1 VEASTEANTLLK
13 PETAQKRGKALL
25 NLKCT
30 DAQSGLL
37 GKTLLVLEPN
47 RGDLFP
53 PHKFTPHDVVALK
66 LNKADGTSPALG
78 QGVVY
83 RVKDSAI
90 TVAFE
95 DVPEDGLDSPLRIE
109 KLTNE
114 VRMGDGISGR
124 KRVWVLRGLLG
135 SVLVGCEQIC
145 RKPARLKNFRRMGS
159 YSPARIEK
167 LTDEGRSEDYDGVSN
182 RFRASKVEL

>member
-13 PETAQKRGKALL
+13 PETAQKRGKTLL

-114 VRMGDGISGR
+114 VRMGDVISGR
-124 KRVWVLRGLLG
+124 KRVWVLGGFIGLCFGGL
-135 SVLVGCEQIC
+135 
-145 RKPARLKNFRRMGS
+145 
-159 YSPARIEK
+159 
-167 LTDEGRSEDYDGVSN
+167 
-182 RFRASKVEL
+182 